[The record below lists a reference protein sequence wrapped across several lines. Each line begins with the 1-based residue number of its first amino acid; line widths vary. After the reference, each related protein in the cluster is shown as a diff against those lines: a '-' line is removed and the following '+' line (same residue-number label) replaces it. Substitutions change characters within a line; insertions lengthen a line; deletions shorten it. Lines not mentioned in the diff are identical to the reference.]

1 MGQQWK
7 RQLIS
12 TLVVATYFSQIT
24 AQTYNDEPTNFEEF
38 EYPDEDTYP
47 NDVQKRLSK
56 FVRIG
61 RGLSSFIRIGRQS
74 PYNELDFYQSSD
86 IPDAIENEIGDS
98 RNSAFF
104 ELEPEH
110 IDVAEK
116 RPSSFVRIGKKYN
129 VRNDFNDE
137 IPVKRGGAFI
147 RMGKFPSSAFLRTRP
162 GRVDGIAPQSYYRR
176 TGRIGHSSFIRIGK
190 RDTSDALRLMLEQ
203 KAESNA
209 NHSNLNVKDGN
220 ANVSENTDTE
230 NRRYLKI
237 GRDTEAKLQYD
248 KENTD
253 SENRRYLKI
262 GRDAEDIGLNG
273 QENTDLENRRYL
285 KIGRDAEDIGQN
297 DQENTDLENKRY
309 LKIGRD
315 TETGIQY
322 DTEQLQKIAD
332 SGNLYVSNDAE
343 QMDQENGQGTVDKRL
358 SNFVRIGRG
367 DAHPADY
374 LHSQMDLQE
383 VSKEAQEKRLSNFVR
398 IGKDNLYFF

>member
-1 MGQQWK
+1 MGKQWK

-12 TLVVATYFSQIT
+12 TLIVATYFSQII
-24 AQTYNDEPTNFEEF
+24 AQTYNDKPTNFEEF

-74 PYNELDFYQSSD
+74 PYNELDFYQSPD

-104 ELEPEH
+104 ELEPEN
-110 IDVAEK
+110 IDTAEK
-116 RPSSFVRIGKKYN
+116 RPSSFVRIGKKYH
-129 VRNDFNDE
+129 VSNDFNDE
-137 IPVKRGGAFI
+137 TPVKRGGAFI
-147 RMGKFPSSAFLRTRP
+147 RMGKFPSSAFLRNRP
-162 GRVDGIAPQSYYRR
+162 GRVDWIAPQSYYRR

-209 NHSNLNVKDGN
+209 NHSNLNNKDGN
-220 ANVSENTDTE
+220 ANVSENTDAE

-237 GRDTEAKLQYD
+237 GRDTEAKVQYD
-248 KENTD
+248 RENTD

-262 GRDAEDIGLNG
+262 GRD
-273 QENTDLENRRYL
+273 TD
-285 KIGRDAEDIGQN
+285 
-297 DQENTDLENKRY
+297 
-309 LKIGRD
+309 
-315 TETGIQY
+315 TGKQY
-322 DTEQLQKIAD
+322 DTENLQEIAD
-332 SGNLYVSNDAE
+332 SGNLYVSSDDGE
-343 QMDQENGQGTVDKRL
+343 QMTQESGQDAVDKRL

-367 DAHPADY
+367 DASPAEY
-374 LHSQMDLQE
+374 LLGQSDLPE

-398 IGKDNLYFF
+398 IGKNSMYSFLNPNTRYIHRPTQCLNHVHAHHR